1 MRNHDEE
8 GGPRRPDRNSLDRAV
23 RPCHGARMGDLG
35 PTELRLM
42 QGLAQQVTALR
53 PELLNGDA
61 TVGELAWVW
70 GKDYDA
76 LNQFRRHRL
85 WFVDGRLAAWGWVYL
100 PYRVPRSDGK
110 LLEVKTANLIWQV
123 HPD

>member
-1 MRNHDEE
+1 
-8 GGPRRPDRNSLDRAV
+8 
-23 RPCHGARMGDLG
+23 MGDLG

-70 GKDYDA
+70 AKDFDA
-76 LNQFRRHRL
+76 QPVLATSDMVRRRRA
-85 WFVDGRLAAWGWVYL
+85 GRVRVGVHAL
-100 PYRVPRSDGK
+100 PSP
-110 LLEVKTANLIWQV
+110 A
-123 HPD
+123 